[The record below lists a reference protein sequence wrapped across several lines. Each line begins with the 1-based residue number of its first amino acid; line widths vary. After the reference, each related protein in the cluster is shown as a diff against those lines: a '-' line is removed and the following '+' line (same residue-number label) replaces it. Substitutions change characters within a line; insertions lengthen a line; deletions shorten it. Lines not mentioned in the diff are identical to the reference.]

1 MILYLYLQFKCSIQ
15 SLEKMKNYNFFLLLL
30 LMLLSKATIAKVG
43 DTIHVTHYAIHLTQI
58 NTEEQT
64 IAGWTEASV
73 VSKLDNLNTFSL
85 ELKTLTIDSVQV
97 NNEASVFT
105 QSDELVQI
113 MLQQPVNEGTEFTVN
128 IWYHGKPFHES
139 WGGFHWN
146 GEYAFNLGV
155 GFVSIPHNLGK
166 TWFPCVDDFTDR
178 ATYDFYITVSNQK
191 KAVCGGILQQVTP
204 ETDSTSVWH
213 WKLNHNIPTYL
224 ASVAVGNYVLVQD
237 NYIGIADTI
246 PITIY
251 VHPSDSSKV
260 EGSFIHLKNT
270 LHFFET
276 HFGPYPFGRVGY
288 VGTAIGA
295 MEHAGNIAYPN
306 SAINGNTSSE
316 SLYSHE
322 LSHMWFGDKV
332 TCAKAEEM
340 WLNEGWASFCEMYY
354 LEGLGK
360 HDQFVSEMHDR
371 YYKVLQKTPFIDHGY
386 YALAN
391 VPQQYTYGSTSYNK
405 GAVVVNTL
413 RNYLG
418 DSLFSNAMTAY
429 LNHFAYQSASSQDM
443 ETFLSNYIGI
453 NMKPFF
459 DAWVFTPGTPHFSI
473 DSVSTNQKETDFN
486 VDIYLHQ
493 RYRGA
498 DFLAD
503 NNILEIGYLKEDF
516 TVVTD
521 TIHFS
526 GNYGHS
532 KKTLSFYPTAVLMDP
547 YEKTADAT
555 TDNIKIFTH
564 PEEYYFKDTYF
575 NLEVTELTD
584 SAFVRVTHNWVMPDT
599 LKHPIAGLRI
609 SPNRYWKIEGIIP
622 DNMKSTGRF
631 YYSNSNYLDGDL
643 NLSSND
649 SVMILYRAT
658 TGDDWQY
665 VPQTILGVPTI
676 GYLYVDNIEP
686 GEYVL
691 AALNRDYVGINKQT
705 DNSNFKLYP
714 NPTTGRLSVA
724 FHEKAQYHINI
735 SDTSGKLLEEITF
748 SGRRKTIRLHTIAAG
763 TLLFTITKN
772 GQFMSS
778 KKVVLIK

>member
-1 MILYLYLQFKCSIQ
+1 MILYLYLQFKYSFQ
-15 SLEKMKNYNFFLLLL
+15 SKGKMKNLTSFLMLLLI
-30 LMLLSKATIAKVG
+30 LLSKAAVAEVG

-58 NTEEQT
+58 STEQQT

-73 VSKLDNLNTFSL
+73 VSKHDNLNAFSL
-85 ELKTLTIDSVQV
+85 ELKALTVDSVQV
-97 NNEASVFT
+97 NNEATAFT
-105 QSDELVQI
+105 QSDELMRI
-113 MLQQPVNEGTEFTVN
+113 MLQQPVNEGTEFSVK

-139 WGGFHWN
+139 WGGFHWS

-155 GFVSIPHNLGK
+155 GFESIPHNLGK

-178 ATYDFYITVSNQK
+178 ATYDFYITVDNPK
-191 KAVCGGILQQVTP
+191 KAVCGGVLQDVVP
-204 ETDSTSVWH
+204 VTDSTSEWH

-224 ASVAVGNYVLVQD
+224 ASVAVGDYVLVQD
-237 NYIGIADTI
+237 QYFGIADTI

-260 EGSFIHLKNT
+260 TGSFVHLKNT

-295 MEHAGNIAYPN
+295 MEHAGNIAYP
-306 SAINGNTSSE
+306 SFAINGNTSEE

-354 LEGLGK
+354 LEGLGN
-360 HDQFVSEMHDR
+360 HGQFVSEMHDR
-371 YYKVLQKTPFIDHGY
+371 YYKVLQQTPFVDHGN

-391 VPQQYTYGSTSYNK
+391 VPQQYTYGSTSYDK

-418 DSLFSNAMTAY
+418 DSLFSTAMTAY

-443 ETFLSNYIGI
+443 ESFLTGYTGM

-473 DSVSTNQKETDFN
+473 DSVSTHQKENGFN
-486 VDIYLHQ
+486 VGIYLQQ

-503 NNILEIGYLKEDF
+503 NNILEIAYVKKDL
-516 TVVTD
+516 TLVTD
-521 TIHFS
+521 TVHFS
-526 GNYGHS
+526 GKYGHS
-532 KKTLSFYPTAVLMDP
+532 KKTLSFLPLAVLMDP
-547 YEKTADAT
+547 NEKTADAT

-564 PEEYYFKDTYF
+564 PEEYYFKDTFF
-575 NLEVTELTD
+575 NLDVTGLND
-584 SAFVRVTHNWVMPDT
+584 SALVQVTHNWVKPDT

-609 SPNRYWKIEGIIP
+609 SPNRYWKVEGVIP
-622 DNMKSTGRF
+622 DNMESTGRF

-658 TGDDWQY
+658 TRDDWQY
-665 VPQTILGVPTI
+665 VPQTMLGVATI
-676 GYLYVDNIEP
+676 GYLYVNNIKP

-691 AALNRDYVGINKQT
+691 AALDRDYVGINKQT
-705 DNSNFKLYP
+705 NSNNFKLYP
-714 NPTTGRLSVA
+714 NPTSGKLSVA
-724 FHEKAQYHINI
+724 FQERARYRVSI
-735 SDTSGKLLEEITF
+735 SDTSGKLLKEVFF
-748 SGRRKTIRLHTIAAG
+748 SGRRKTIRLNSLAAG
-763 TLLFTITKN
+763 TLMVTVSKN
-772 GQFMSS
+772 GQFMGS
-778 KKVVLIK
+778 KKVVLVR